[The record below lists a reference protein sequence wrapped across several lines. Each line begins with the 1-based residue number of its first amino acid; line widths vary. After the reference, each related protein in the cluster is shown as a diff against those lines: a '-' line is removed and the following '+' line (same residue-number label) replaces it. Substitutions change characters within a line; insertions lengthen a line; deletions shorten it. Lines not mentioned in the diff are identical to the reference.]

1 MQIKNKVLIWMM
13 GEILKKHGVFLYAWY
28 LKTRD
33 NVNENSNYY
42 IILCLKNYILM
53 DRIQNQFN
61 NNFAVIKMISN
72 NPSRIQIINAKIF
85 YNQSILSYRISY
97 SERKYTYH

>member
-1 MQIKNKVLIWMM
+1 MM
-13 GEILKKHGVFLYAWY
+13 GEIFKKHGVFICMVF
-28 LKTRD
+28 K
-33 NVNENSNYY
+33 
-42 IILCLKNYILM
+42 
-53 DRIQNQFN
+53 NQFN

>member
-1 MQIKNKVLIWMM
+1 MM
-13 GEILKKHGVFLYAWY
+13 GEILKKNMVFLYAWY
-28 LKTRD
+28 LKTRN

>member
-1 MQIKNKVLIWMM
+1 M
-13 GEILKKHGVFLYAWY
+13 VFLYAWY

-53 DRIQNQFN
+53 DRIQNQ
-61 NNFAVIKMISN
+61 FAVIKMISN

>member
-1 MQIKNKVLIWMM
+1 M
-13 GEILKKHGVFLYAWY
+13 VFLYAWY
-28 LKTRD
+28 LKTRN

-61 NNFAVIKMISN
+61 NKFAVIKMISN

>member
-1 MQIKNKVLIWMM
+1 M
-13 GEILKKHGVFLYAWY
+13 VFLYAWY
-28 LKTRD
+28 LKTRN

-85 YNQSILSYRISY
+85 YNQSIISYRISY

>member
-1 MQIKNKVLIWMM
+1 M
-13 GEILKKHGVFLYAWY
+13 VFLYAWY
-28 LKTRD
+28 LKTRN

-53 DRIQNQFN
+53 DRIQNQSN

>member
-1 MQIKNKVLIWMM
+1 M
-13 GEILKKHGVFLYAWY
+13 VFLYAWY
-28 LKTRD
+28 LKTRN

-42 IILCLKNYILM
+42 IILCLKNYILI

-85 YNQSILSYRISY
+85 YSQ
-97 SERKYTYH
+97 

>member
-1 MQIKNKVLIWMM
+1 M
-13 GEILKKHGVFLYAWY
+13 VFLYAWY

-85 YNQSILSYRISY
+85 YNQSIPSYRISY

>member
-1 MQIKNKVLIWMM
+1 M
-13 GEILKKHGVFLYAWY
+13 VFLYVWY
-28 LKTRD
+28 LKTRN

>member
-1 MQIKNKVLIWMM
+1 MM
-13 GEILKKHGVFLYAWY
+13 GEILKKTMVFLYAWY
-28 LKTRD
+28 LKTRN

>member
-1 MQIKNKVLIWMM
+1 
-13 GEILKKHGVFLYAWY
+13 
-28 LKTRD
+28 
-33 NVNENSNYY
+33 
-42 IILCLKNYILM
+42 M

-97 SERKYTYH
+97 SENIPIINNLGFCKLCTSSQVIFSYSHHPFKVCR

>member
-1 MQIKNKVLIWMM
+1 M
-13 GEILKKHGVFLYAWY
+13 VFLYAWY
-28 LKTRD
+28 LKTRN

-61 NNFAVIKMISN
+61 NNFAVIKMNSN
-72 NPSRIQIINAKIF
+72 NPSRSQIINAKIF

>member
-1 MQIKNKVLIWMM
+1 M
-13 GEILKKHGVFLYAWY
+13 VFLYAWY
-28 LKTRD
+28 LKTRN

-42 IILCLKNYILM
+42 IILCLKNYIL
-53 DRIQNQFN
+53 FN

>member
-1 MQIKNKVLIWMM
+1 M
-13 GEILKKHGVFLYAWY
+13 VFLYAWY
-28 LKTRD
+28 LKTRN

-42 IILCLKNYILM
+42 IILCFKNYILM
-53 DRIQNQFN
+53 DRIPNQFN

>member
-1 MQIKNKVLIWMM
+1 M
-13 GEILKKHGVFLYAWY
+13 VFLYAWY
-28 LKTRD
+28 LKTRN
-33 NVNENSNYY
+33 NVNEDSNYY

>member
-1 MQIKNKVLIWMM
+1 MM
-13 GEILKKHGVFLYAWY
+13 GEILKKTWCFLYAWY

>member
-1 MQIKNKVLIWMM
+1 
-13 GEILKKHGVFLYAWY
+13 
-28 LKTRD
+28 
-33 NVNENSNYY
+33 
-42 IILCLKNYILM
+42 M

-72 NPSRIQIINAKIF
+72 NPSRIQIINANFF

>member
-1 MQIKNKVLIWMM
+1 M
-13 GEILKKHGVFLYAWY
+13 VFLYAWY
-28 LKTRD
+28 LKTRN

-42 IILCLKNYILM
+42 IRLCLKNYILM

>member
-1 MQIKNKVLIWMM
+1 MDDGKKNKKNM
-13 GEILKKHGVFLYAWY
+13 VFLYAWY
-28 LKTRD
+28 LKTRN

>member
-1 MQIKNKVLIWMM
+1 M
-13 GEILKKHGVFLYAWY
+13 VFLYAWY
-28 LKTRD
+28 LKTRN

-97 SERKYTYH
+97 SERKYTYHH

>member
-1 MQIKNKVLIWMM
+1 M
-13 GEILKKHGVFLYAWY
+13 VFLYAWY
-28 LKTRD
+28 LKTRN

-72 NPSRIQIINAKIF
+72 NPSRIQIINANFFFTINLF
-85 YNQSILSYRISY
+85 YHIA
-97 SERKYTYH
+97 

>member
-1 MQIKNKVLIWMM
+1 M
-13 GEILKKHGVFLYAWY
+13 VFLYAWY

-72 NPSRIQIINAKIF
+72 NPSRIQIINAKI
-85 YNQSILSYRISY
+85 
-97 SERKYTYH
+97 

>member
-1 MQIKNKVLIWMM
+1 M
-13 GEILKKHGVFLYAWY
+13 VFLYAWY
-28 LKTRD
+28 LKTRN

-72 NPSRIQIINAKIF
+72 NPSRIQIINTKIF

>member
-1 MQIKNKVLIWMM
+1 M
-13 GEILKKHGVFLYAWY
+13 VF
-28 LKTRD
+28 KTRN

>member
-1 MQIKNKVLIWMM
+1 M
-13 GEILKKHGVFLYAWY
+13 VFLYAWY
-28 LKTRD
+28 LKTRN

-61 NNFAVIKMISN
+61 NNLAVIKMISN

>member
-1 MQIKNKVLIWMM
+1 M
-13 GEILKKHGVFLYAWY
+13 VFLYAWY
-28 LKTRD
+28 LKTRN

-61 NNFAVIKMISN
+61 NNFAVIKLISN

>member
-1 MQIKNKVLIWMM
+1 M
-13 GEILKKHGVFLYAWY
+13 VFLYAWY
-28 LKTRD
+28 LKTRN

-61 NNFAVIKMISN
+61 NNFAVIKMMSN

>member
-1 MQIKNKVLIWMM
+1 MDDGRNIKKNM
-13 GEILKKHGVFLYAWY
+13 VFLYAWY
-28 LKTRD
+28 LKTRN

-61 NNFAVIKMISN
+61 NNFAVIKMVSN

>member
-1 MQIKNKVLIWMM
+1 M
-13 GEILKKHGVFLYAWY
+13 VFLYAWY
-28 LKTRD
+28 LKTRN

-42 IILCLKNYILM
+42 IILCLKNYILI

-85 YNQSILSYRISY
+85 YNQSIPSYRISY

>member
-1 MQIKNKVLIWMM
+1 M
-13 GEILKKHGVFLYAWY
+13 VFLYAWY
-28 LKTRD
+28 LKTRN

-53 DRIQNQFN
+53 DKIQNQFN

-85 YNQSILSYRISY
+85 YSQ
-97 SERKYTYH
+97 

>member
-1 MQIKNKVLIWMM
+1 M
-13 GEILKKHGVFLYAWY
+13 VFLYAWY
-28 LKTRD
+28 LKTRN

-53 DRIQNQFN
+53 DKIQNQFN

-72 NPSRIQIINAKIF
+72 NPSRIQIINA
-85 YNQSILSYRISY
+85 NQQLINISLFAC
-97 SERKYTYH
+97 

>member
-1 MQIKNKVLIWMM
+1 M
-13 GEILKKHGVFLYAWY
+13 VFLYAWY
-28 LKTRD
+28 LKTRN

-72 NPSRIQIINAKIF
+72 NPSRIQIINAKLF

>member
-1 MQIKNKVLIWMM
+1 M
-13 GEILKKHGVFLYAWY
+13 VFLYAWY
-28 LKTRD
+28 LKTRN

-85 YNQSILSYRISY
+85 YNQSILSYHISY

>member
-1 MQIKNKVLIWMM
+1 M
-13 GEILKKHGVFLYAWY
+13 VFLYAWY
-28 LKTRD
+28 LKTRN

-72 NPSRIQIINAKIF
+72 NPSRIQIINAKF
-85 YNQSILSYRISY
+85 L
-97 SERKYTYH
+97 

>member
-1 MQIKNKVLIWMM
+1 MA
-13 GEILKKHGVFLYAWY
+13 FLYAWY
-28 LKTRD
+28 LKTRN

>member
-1 MQIKNKVLIWMM
+1 M
-13 GEILKKHGVFLYAWY
+13 VFLYAWY
-28 LKTRD
+28 LKTRN

-53 DRIQNQFN
+53 ERIQNQFN

>member
-1 MQIKNKVLIWMM
+1 M
-13 GEILKKHGVFLYAWY
+13 VFLYAWY

-72 NPSRIQIINAKIF
+72 NPSRIQIINA
-85 YNQSILSYRISY
+85 
-97 SERKYTYH
+97 

>member
-1 MQIKNKVLIWMM
+1 MM
-13 GEILKKHGVFLYAWY
+13 GEILKKNMVFLYAWY
-28 LKTRD
+28 LKTRN

-61 NNFAVIKMISN
+61 NNFAVIKN
-72 NPSRIQIINAKIF
+72 DF
-85 YNQSILSYRISY
+85 
-97 SERKYTYH
+97 

>member
-1 MQIKNKVLIWMM
+1 M
-13 GEILKKHGVFLYAWY
+13 VFLYAWY
-28 LKTRD
+28 LKTRN

-85 YNQSILSYRISY
+85 YNQSTLSYRISY